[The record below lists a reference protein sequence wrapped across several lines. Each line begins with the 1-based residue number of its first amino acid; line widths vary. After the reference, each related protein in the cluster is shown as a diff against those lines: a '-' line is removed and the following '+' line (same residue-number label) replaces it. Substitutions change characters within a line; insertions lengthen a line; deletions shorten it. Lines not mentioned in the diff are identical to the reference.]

1 LLILYD
7 GVKYIMQSENIDLKK
22 WYQEY
27 RRQVLKLDQFQ
38 DPFKPNF
45 KKNKPKTSK
54 KKFLK

>member
-1 LLILYD
+1 
-7 GVKYIMQSENIDLKK
+7 MQSENIDLKK